1 MKSDFLRPDNVE
13 FSKIGKFTSVGIQI
27 VVSFI
32 GLPNRKNIQNVVE
45 NNKKYRY
52 FNFPIS
58 PGYFYCRMESGGG
71 IELEEKKER
80 RCGGLKLSFSLFFV
94 NKLNI
99 PIHNDPNWHR
109 DDIPTL

>member
-45 NNKKYRY
+45 NNKKYKGILTSQFLLATSILLDGKWRRY
-52 FNFPIS
+52 RIR
-58 PGYFYCRMESGGG
+58 G
-71 IELEEKKER
+71 KKR
-80 RCGGLKLSFSLFFV
+80 KVVRWIKAF
-94 NKLNI
+94 I
-99 PIHNDPNWHR
+99 
-109 DDIPTL
+109 